1 MLLKIKSKYFFFKI
15 IAQPFGLLYICNR
28 LVYYLK
34 KLSIMKSKILFVLC
48 LLTGLLFINSGF
60 DKFFHYMP
68 VPKEMPEKAVKAGTA
83 FMTIGWILPL
93 VGFAE
98 IIGGLLLI
106 FKKTR
111 ALGAIVILPVLT
123 GIVLSN
129 ISMAPSAL
137 PIAAIIIAIIVW
149 IIVEN
154 WRKYLPMISE

>member
-1 MLLKIKSKYFFFKI
+1 MVYYIFATVWFIIEKI
-15 IAQPFGLLYICNR
+15 I
-28 LVYYLK
+28 
-34 KLSIMKSKILFVLC
+34 IMKSKILFVLC

-60 DKFFHYMP
+60 DKFFHHMP
-68 VPKEMPEKAVKAGTA
+68 VPKEMPEKAVKAGMA

-93 VGFAE
+93 VGLAE

-111 ALGAIVILPVLT
+111 ALGAVVILPVLT
-123 GIVLSN
+123 GIVLAN

-137 PIAAIIIAIIVW
+137 PIAAVIIAIIVW
-149 IIVEN
+149 VIVEN